1 MKIYKPFLGILVICS
16 VVLLAVGAYA
26 SKSKKGGGRGH
37 GTVREYWIAADEV
50 IWDFMP
56 SYPINLMTGQEL
68 AEEKKV
74 FVEPIA
80 GELIG
85 RKYIKAIYRQYNSN
99 WELIE
104 RTPEQQTEL
113 GSLGPIIYAE
123 VGDEIVVHF
132 RNNTRYPFSVH
143 PHGVFYDKASEGAP
157 YTDSPD
163 NLTNTFPD
171 DDAVPPGG
179 QWDYFWGVP
188 ERAGPGPNDP
198 SSIVW
203 LYHSHTDET
212 ADTNAGLVGAIVVT
226 KKGRAD
232 RDGRP
237 RDVDREF
244 FSLFTIF
251 NENSSIF
258 LDDNLTEFTGN
269 PDNPDFEESN
279 LMHTINGLLFGNNQ
293 YTTRVGEKVRW
304 YILAMGTE
312 VDLHTPHWHGVT
324 LMHNGNRID
333 VTEVLPAS
341 TKTLDL
347 RPDNPGTWM
356 YHCHVNDHLEAGM
369 MAKFTALP

>member
-1 MKIYKPFLGILVICS
+1 MKINRSFLGIIALFSI
-16 VVLLAVGAYA
+16 VLLAVGAYA
-26 SKSKKGGGRGH
+26 ANGKKGKGRGH

-56 SYPINLMTGQEL
+56 SYPLNLMTGKEL
-68 AEEKKV
+68 VDEKKV
-74 FVEPIA
+74 FVEPVA

-132 RNNTRYPFSVH
+132 RNNARYPFSVH

-163 NLTNTFPD
+163 NLINTFPD

-179 QWDYFWGVP
+179 QWDYSWQVP

-198 SSIVW
+198 SSVAW

-226 KKGRAD
+226 KKGKAD
-232 RDGRP
+232 RYGRP

-244 FSLFTIF
+244 FTLFTIF

-258 LDDNLTEFTGN
+258 LPDNLEEFTGN
-269 PDNPDFEESN
+269 PDNDDFEESN
-279 LMHTINGLLFGNNQ
+279 LMHTMNGLLFGNNQ

-324 LMHNGNRID
+324 LLHNGNRID

-341 TKTLDL
+341 TQTLDL
-347 RPDNPGTWM
+347 VPDNPGTWM

-369 MAKFTALP
+369 MGKFTALP